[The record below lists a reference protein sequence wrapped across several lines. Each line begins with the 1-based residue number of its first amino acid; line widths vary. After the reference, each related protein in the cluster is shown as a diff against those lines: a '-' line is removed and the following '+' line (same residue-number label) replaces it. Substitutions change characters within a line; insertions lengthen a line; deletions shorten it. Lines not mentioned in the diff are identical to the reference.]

1 MEENRKKEIIFLLS
15 RALLSIVL
23 LLLGV
28 LYLNEE
34 NFPFYVNLIV
44 MLASYFVIAYD
55 VLIKAFKEIVFEHNP
70 FNECTLMV
78 VASIGAFALRAF
90 GPEYNEYVEG
100 VLVILLYQ
108 IGEFFEDLAEDK
120 SKEAI
125 TKAIDLR
132 QEKAKV
138 RQEGKIIE
146 KEAVDIVP
154 GDLVLIGAGDKVLCD
169 GLVKLGEGEVDE
181 SSLTGEFVPVAKKEG
196 DTVSSG
202 TLLSKGS
209 LEVEATK
216 AYADSTVAKLLDL
229 VENSAEKKSKVT
241 RFISKFAKYY
251 TPIVMGVALL
261 VMVIP
266 PLFIGINDGATWVAW
281 IRTAL
286 SFLVVS
292 CPCAVV
298 ISVPLAYFSGLGLA
312 SKSGILVKGA
322 AYFDQLNELKTMAFD
337 KTGTLTE
344 GKFEVL
350 EVHPEGISEA
360 EFFEYAAAAEATS
373 NHPVASCLKS
383 LSAIDQSLVNG
394 MEDLAGQG
402 VKANYKGHALFCGK
416 TESAR
421 KISAQ
426 GTVVGLTID
435 GKDAGY
441 CILGDRVK
449 PNSPSTIKG
458 LNSRGIETV
467 LLSGD
472 KQANAVAIGEQLGF
486 QQIHGELKPEEK
498 VASLDSLIK
507 ASTGRVGYVGDGIND
522 AASIA
527 LSDVGIAMGGLGS
540 DAAVANADC
549 VILNDDPKKI
559 LTLLKVAKKTKNRA
573 GFNIAVSLAVKIVVM
588 IVSIIASAT
597 ALFTLPLWVA
607 VLADSGL
614 ALLMILSSLLLG
626 LERIK

>member
-1 MEENRKKEIIFLLS
+1 MKENRKKEIIFLLS

-169 GLVKLGEGEVDE
+169 GLVKLGKGEVDE

-196 DTVSSG
+196 DPVSSG

-573 GFNIAVSLAVKIVVM
+573 GFNIAVSLVVKIAVM

>member
-1 MEENRKKEIIFLLS
+1 MEDNRKKEIVFLLS

-23 LLLGV
+23 LLLGT
-28 LYLNEE
+28 LYLNEG

-44 MLASYFVIAYD
+44 MLASYLIIAYD
-55 VLIKAFKEIVFEHNP
+55 VIIKAFKEIVFEHNP

-78 VASIGAFALRAF
+78 VASIGAFALRCF
-90 GPEYNEYVEG
+90 GPDYNEYLEG

-108 IGEFFEDLAEDK
+108 VGEFFEDLAEDK
-120 SKEAI
+120 SKRAI

-132 QEKAKV
+132 EEKAKV
-138 RQEGKIIE
+138 RVDGKIVE
-146 KEAVDIVP
+146 KDAVDILP

-169 GLVKLGEGEVDE
+169 GIIVKGEGEVDE
-181 SSLTGEFVPVAKKEG
+181 SSLTGEFVPVAKSAR
-196 DTVSSG
+196 DSVSSG
-202 TLLSKGS
+202 TLLAKGS
-209 LEVEATK
+209 LEVEASK

-251 TPIVMGVALL
+251 TPIVMGVAIL
-261 VMVIP
+261 VMAIP
-266 PLFIGINDGATWVAW
+266 PLFIGIGDGATWVAW

-350 EVHPEGISEA
+350 EVHPEGISQEQ
-360 EFFEYAAAAEATS
+360 FFEYAAAAETIS

-383 LSAIDQSLVNG
+383 LCSIDQSLVSG
-394 MEDLAGQG
+394 MEDIAGQG
-402 VKANYKGHALFCGK
+402 VKAIYKGHALFCGK
-416 TESAR
+416 TGSTAH
-421 KISAQ
+421 ISAQ
-426 GTVVGLTID
+426 GTVVGLTVD

-441 CILGDRVK
+441 CVLGDRIK

-458 LNSRGIETV
+458 LNSQGIKTV

-472 KQANAVAIGEQLGF
+472 KQANAKAIGEQLGF
-486 QQIHGELKPEEK
+486 LEIQGELKPEEK
-498 VASLDSLIK
+498 VASLDRLIK
-507 ASTGRVGYVGDGIND
+507 NGNGRVGYVGDGIND

-527 LSDVGIAMGGLGS
+527 ISDVGIAMGGLGS

-559 LTLLKVAKKTKNRA
+559 LTLLKVAKRTKNRA
-573 GFNIAVSLAVKIVVM
+573 GFNIAFSIVVKIAVM
-588 IVSIIASAT
+588 IVSIVASAT

-626 LERIK
+626 LGRAN

>member
-196 DTVSSG
+196 DPVSNG

-573 GFNIAVSLAVKIVVM
+573 GFNIAVSLVVKIAVM

-626 LERIK
+626 LEKAN

>member
-55 VLIKAFKEIVFEHNP
+55 VIIKAFKEIVFEHNP

-196 DTVSSG
+196 DPVSSG

-216 AYADSTVAKLLDL
+216 AYADSTVAKLLGL

-573 GFNIAVSLAVKIVVM
+573 GFNIAVSLVVKIAVM

-626 LERIK
+626 LEKAN

>member
-1 MEENRKKEIIFLLS
+1 MEDNRKKEIIFLLS

-23 LLLGV
+23 LLLGT

-34 NFPFYVNLIV
+34 RFPFYVNLIV
-44 MLASYFVIAYD
+44 MLASYLVISYD
-55 VLIKAFKEIVFEHNP
+55 VIIKAFKEIVFEHNP

-90 GPEYNEYVEG
+90 GPEYNEYLEG

-138 RQEGKIIE
+138 RKDGKIVE
-146 KEAVDIVP
+146 KEAVDILP

-169 GLVKLGEGEVDE
+169 GIVLEGEGEVDE
-181 SSLTGEFVPVAKKEG
+181 SSLTGEFLPIAKGEG
-196 DTVSSG
+196 DAVSSG
-202 TLLSKGS
+202 TILSKGS
-209 LEVEATK
+209 LEVKATK

-251 TPIVMGVALL
+251 TPIVMGVSIL

-266 PLFIGINDGATWVAW
+266 PLFIGISDGATWVAW

-350 EVHPEGISEA
+350 EVHPEGLSES
-360 EFFEYAAAAEATS
+360 EFFEYAAAAETIS

-383 LSAIDQSLVNG
+383 LCVIDQSLVSG
-394 MEDLAGQG
+394 MEDVAGEG
-402 VKANYKGHALFCGK
+402 VKATYKGHALFCGK
-416 TESAR
+416 TKRAA

-426 GTVVGLTID
+426 GTVVGLLID

-441 CILGDRVK
+441 CVLGDRVK

-458 LNSRGIETV
+458 LNSQGIETV

-472 KQANAVAIGEQLGF
+472 KKANAQAIGDELGF
-486 QQIHGELKPEEK
+486 QTIHGELKPEEK
-498 VASLDSLIK
+498 VAALEVLIK
-507 ASTGRVGYVGDGIND
+507 DSTGRVGYVGDGIND

-573 GFNIAVSLAVKIVVM
+573 GFNIAVSLAVKIAVM
-588 IVSIIASAT
+588 IISVIASAT

-626 LERIK
+626 LERLK

>member
-1 MEENRKKEIIFLLS
+1 MKENRKKEIIFLLS

-34 NFPFYVNLIV
+34 NYPFYVNLIV

-196 DTVSSG
+196 DPVSSG

-261 VMVIP
+261 VVVIP

-573 GFNIAVSLAVKIVVM
+573 GFNIAVSLVVKIAVM

>member
-196 DTVSSG
+196 DPVSSG

-573 GFNIAVSLAVKIVVM
+573 GFNIAVSLAVKIAVM

>member
-1 MEENRKKEIIFLLS
+1 MKENRKKEIIFLLS

-34 NFPFYVNLIV
+34 NYPFYVNLIV

-196 DTVSSG
+196 DPVSSG

-573 GFNIAVSLAVKIVVM
+573 GFNIAVSLVVKIAVM

>member
-196 DTVSSG
+196 DPVSSG

-573 GFNIAVSLAVKIVVM
+573 GFNIAVSLVVKIAVM

-626 LERIK
+626 LEKAN